1 MKLAIV
7 GSRNFTDYS
16 KMCEF
21 INKKYDLSKIDTIV
35 SGGARGADAL
45 AEKFAADN
53 NLKLIVKEAQWDLY
67 GRAAGP
73 KRNKLIV
80 EEADCVVAFPTPSST
95 GTYNSM
101 KLAKQTGKPLEV
113 CYVQDDKK

>member
-7 GSRNFTDYS
+7 GSRKLNDYN
-16 KMCEF
+16 KLCEF
-21 INKKYDLSKIDTIV
+21 INKKYNIAEIDTIV
-35 SGGARGADAL
+35 SGGAKGADTL

-101 KLAKQTGKPLEV
+101 KLAKQMGKPLEV
-113 CYVQDDKK
+113 CYVQNDSE